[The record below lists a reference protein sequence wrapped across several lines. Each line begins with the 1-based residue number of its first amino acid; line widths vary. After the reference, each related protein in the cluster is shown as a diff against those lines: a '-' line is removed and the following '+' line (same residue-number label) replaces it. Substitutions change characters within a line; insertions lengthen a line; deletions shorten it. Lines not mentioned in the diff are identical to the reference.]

1 MVGQGRRGR
10 EKGLGG
16 GAARGAL
23 GAYNRRMRTDEL
35 ADLIAEVP
43 GTEVTAV
50 PGIVTVHVP
59 AIGDTARLLF
69 RDVLDAYEV
78 AVPTG
83 APAVQVDIKR
93 GRESLPLIFTV
104 DDVVFTPVYADS
116 VVDPEDELLVPA
128 MPGML
133 GYSEMHRDVRAL
145 GKAID
150 DPDVELDPE
159 MLAATLLA
167 HRCFIAGAV
176 RVGLWPVRVAAWW
189 EYTSARSAKTIR
201 MARLRPDP
209 DWDRLMADVTEA
221 RRQTAPAEL

>member
-1 MVGQGRRGR
+1 
-10 EKGLGG
+10 
-16 GAARGAL
+16 
-23 GAYNRRMRTDEL
+23 MRTDEL

-93 GRESLPLIFTV
+93 GRESLPLIITV
-104 DDVVFTPVYADS
+104 DDVVFSPVYADS

-150 DPDVELDPE
+150 DPAVELDPE
-159 MLAATLLA
+159 ILAATLLA

-189 EYTSARSAKTIR
+189 EYTSARSAKQIR
-201 MARLRPDP
+201 MARFRPDE

-221 RRQTAPAEL
+221 RRQTEPAEI